1 MNNYIYYIIQIEI
14 KNGNG
19 KIKKF
24 RKNCEETKC
33 IFEAEYK
40 NGKKNDFV
48 YDYGFEGFEWQYIN
62 GKRNGKGKEFS
73 DDNIKFEGEYL
84 NGKRWKG
91 KGEEIDDFAEFSSYT
106 IFKGEY
112 LYGQKWNGIGED
124 GKVYYKNG
132 FKYNSKPIYRK
143 KRKYKKYFKK

>member
-1 MNNYIYYIIQIEI
+1 M
-14 KNGNG
+14 
-19 KIKKF
+19 
-24 RKNCEETKC
+24 T
-33 IFEAEYK
+33 FEGEYK
-40 NGKKNDFV
+40 NGKKNGFV
-48 YDYGFEGFEWQYIN
+48 HEYDFEGQYIN
-62 GKRNGKGKEFS
+62 GKRNGKGKEF
-73 DDNIKFEGEYL
+73 DGDIIEFEGEYL

-91 KGEEIDDFAEFSSYT
+91 KGKEIYEDEDNYEFTVYT
-106 IFKGEY
+106 QFKGVY